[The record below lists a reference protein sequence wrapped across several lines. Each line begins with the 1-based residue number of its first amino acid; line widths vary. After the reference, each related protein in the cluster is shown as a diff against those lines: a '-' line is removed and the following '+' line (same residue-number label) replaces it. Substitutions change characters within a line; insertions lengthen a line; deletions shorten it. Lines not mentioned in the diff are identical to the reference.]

1 MIEAFQAG
9 GPLMWPLALCSV
21 GLIAFLFERAV
32 AVPSSRWRQDP
43 AVRSAHR
50 PVRAIF
56 TPKPP
61 AIGLL
66 GTVVGVVECFQLL
79 DADSPGVGVAGGLGV
94 ACLTTVF
101 GLSIALVAG
110 IAGHAL
116 DALATVREGGAA

>member
-43 AVRSAHR
+43 AMRRAHR
-50 PVRAIF
+50 RVLAFF
-56 TPKPP
+56 TDIPP
-61 AIGLL
+61 ALGLL
-66 GTVVGVVECFQLL
+66 GTVLGVIECFQLL

-94 ACLTTVF
+94 ACITTVF
-101 GLSIALVAG
+101 GLAIALAAGVAG
-110 IAGHAL
+110 HVL
-116 DALATVREGGAA
+116 DVFAAVDEGEGA